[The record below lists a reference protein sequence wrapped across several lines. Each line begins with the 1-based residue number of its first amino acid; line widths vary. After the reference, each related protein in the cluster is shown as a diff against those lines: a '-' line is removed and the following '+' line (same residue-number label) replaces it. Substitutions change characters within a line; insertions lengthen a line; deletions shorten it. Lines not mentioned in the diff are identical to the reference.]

1 VIVDMSHEPP
11 SLSPQIQA
19 ALMEAALA
27 EARRGMDRGELPIG
41 AVIAGITGAKA
52 DILGVAHNRNIETHR
67 RISHAEML
75 ALGSAS
81 DELVRRRQG
90 QPIAAHDVP
99 LDHGHIAMVST
110 LEPCIMC
117 FSAAILSAVT
127 WVVYALPSP
136 ADAGP
141 ARIAMVEKAS
151 ARYPQLLGGVMRA
164 HSYALFAEW
173 AARNTPASRHWDFVA
188 KLLANGKG

>member
-1 VIVDMSHEPP
+1 MDIREQLA
-11 SLSPQIQA
+11 SLSQQTQA

-41 AVIAGITGAKA
+41 SVIASITDGSA
-52 DILGVAHNRNIETHR
+52 DILGAAHNRNIETKR

-75 ALGSAS
+75 ALGRAS

-90 QPIAAHDVP
+90 AAIAAHDVP
-99 LDHGHIAMVST
+99 LDHGDIAMVCT

-117 FSAAILSAVT
+117 FSAAILSGMR

-151 ARYPQLLGGVMRA
+151 ARYPQLIAGVMRA
-164 HSYALFAEW
+164 RSLALFEEW
-173 AARNTPASRHWDFVA
+173 VSKNTPASRHWDFVT
-188 KLLANGKG
+188 KLLESSKP